1 MRLVLTLAIALSG
14 APAFSASITN
24 LGGTPDVVPSVVHS
38 RCDDCPAPTPPKDS
52 STYHVPSLQSG
63 TQRTEVL
70 DIGGEKKRFRTES
83 WLGGSPVVIVNKLQ
97 DWEKG
102 SSSLAGVQP
111 SEPDSSATPAVP
123 PAPPSDGVDL
133 SATTSAVAGEPTM
146 ASASGAALPLEQFN
160 LRLRDVR

>member
-1 MRLVLTLAIALSG
+1 MRLVLTLVIALSG

-24 LGGTPDVVPSVVHS
+24 LGGTPDVAPSVVHS
-38 RCDDCPAPTPPKDS
+38 RCDNCPAPTPPADR
-52 STYHVPSLQSG
+52 STYTVPSLQTG

-83 WLGGSPVVIVNKLQ
+83 WLGGSPVVIVSKLQ

-102 SSSLAGVQP
+102 SSTLAGVQP
-111 SEPDSSATPAVP
+111 SAPDSAAPAVP

-133 SATTSAVAGEPTM
+133 SATTSAVAGEQAV
-146 ASASGAALPLEQFN
+146 ASAKGTALPMEQFN
-160 LRLRDVR
+160 LRLRDVN